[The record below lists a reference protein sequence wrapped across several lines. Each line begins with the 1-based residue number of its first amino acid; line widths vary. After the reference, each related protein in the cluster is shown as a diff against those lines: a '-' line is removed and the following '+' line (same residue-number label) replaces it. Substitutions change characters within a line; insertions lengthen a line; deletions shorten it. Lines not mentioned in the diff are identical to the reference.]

1 MKSQKAGGLVIFTS
15 QVNAGAMSG
24 ETSCSEATQES
35 TQGSTKGFAS

>member
-1 MKSQKAGGLVIFTS
+1 MRGQKAGGLVMFTS
-15 QVNAGAMSG
+15 QFNAGELSG